1 MTHGALTGA
10 PNWRDLAPVLPRLQS
25 HPTSLTRLTA
35 ALAVLLV
42 LALTAFSASPELH
55 SRLHDHGS
63 SPLAAHHDPGIPGL
77 DGDEG
82 CVVTLFMQGLVLAVG
97 LAALLCSGEVLR
109 AMSFPAVRRIAPP
122 APDYLRLPTQAPPF
136 GVS

>member
-1 MTHGALTGA
+1 MPKTGEI
-10 PNWRDLAPVLPRLQS
+10 WRPVLPRLQS
-25 HPTSLTRLTA
+25 RPTLPMRLTA
-35 ALAVLLV
+35 SLAVLLV

-63 SPLAAHHDPGIPGL
+63 SPLAAHHDPGIPGQ

-82 CVVTLFMQGLVLAVG
+82 CVVTLFMQGLVLV
-97 LAALLCSGEVLR
+97 LALVALFYSGEVR
-109 AMSFPAVRRIAPP
+109 SAASFPHSRRIAPP
-122 APDYLRLPTQAPPF
+122 APDYLHLPPQAPPV